1 MAAAHAPPTRRRAP
15 THTPGL
21 GGLEVGHTSEPSYVV
36 PGGHELLSSAD
47 PRSVGYHVEARYGRE
62 RAEREQRKR
71 KADEQEH
78 RIASMDVAAP
88 PAAPPAAP
96 DGLEAKFASEFDEN
110 SLAAKTLRIAQATLR
125 GEPAPRRNAPHR
137 EGDAARRSSST
148 ARLLAR
154 HEAPASSLPKARL
167 RAKKPAPRTDEDA
180 EQKFV
185 TL

>member
-1 MAAAHAPPTRRRAP
+1 MAAQAPPSRRRTP
-15 THTPGL
+15 SHTPGL
-21 GGLEVGHTSEPSYVV
+21 GGLEVGHTSAPSYVV
-36 PGGHELLSSAD
+36 PGGQEMLASSD

-71 KADEQEH
+71 KADAQEH
-78 RIASMDVAAP
+78 RIASMDVAP
-88 PAAPPAAP
+88 PTAPPAAP

-110 SLAAKTLRIAQATLR
+110 NLAAKTLRIAQATLR
-125 GEPAPRRNAPHR
+125 GEPTPRRNAPHR
-137 EGDAARRSSST
+137 ESDAARRSSST

-167 RAKKPAPRTDEDA
+167 RAKKPAPRTDE
-180 EQKFV
+180 EQEHFV